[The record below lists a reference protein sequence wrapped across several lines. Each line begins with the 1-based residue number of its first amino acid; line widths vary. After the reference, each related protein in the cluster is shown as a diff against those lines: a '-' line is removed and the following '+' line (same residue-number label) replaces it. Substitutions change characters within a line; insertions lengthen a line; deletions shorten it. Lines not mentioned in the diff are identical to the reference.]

1 MSLGV
6 GIDIINTQTVQ
17 DSLQNSGEVF
27 LKKAFTD
34 WEISRAMEDP
44 VPVVYYSKI
53 FSAKEA
59 IFKLFEAEKGSGV
72 LLTEIEIRDGK
83 FGEPVPYLKGKLRR
97 IMNARGGRNILL
109 NISYENDYAV
119 AVAILE

>member
-6 GIDIINTQTVQ
+6 GIDILSTQTVQ
-17 DSLQNSGEVF
+17 DSLENSGEVF
-27 LKKAFTD
+27 LKKSFTD
-34 WEISRAMEDP
+34 WEISRAKEDP
-44 VPVVYYSKI
+44 KPVAYYSKL

-59 IFKLFEAEKGSGV
+59 IFKLFKAERGSGV

-83 FGEPVPYLKGKLRR
+83 FGEPVPHLTGKARR
-97 IMNARGGRNILL
+97 IMLARGGRQIVL
-109 NISYENDYAV
+109 NISCEDDFAV

>member
-1 MSLGV
+1 MSLGI
-6 GIDIINTQTVQ
+6 GIDIISTHTVQ
-17 DSLQNSGEVF
+17 NSLQNSGEVF
-27 LKKAFTD
+27 LRKAFTD
-34 WEISRAMEDP
+34 WEISRAKEDP
-44 VPVVYYSKI
+44 APVAYYSKL

-59 IFKLFEAEKGSGV
+59 IFKLFETEKGSGV

-83 FGEPVPYLKGKLRR
+83 FGEPVPHLTGKIRR

-109 NISYENDYAV
+109 NISCENDFAV